1 MASRTL
7 LCVEP
12 DPAAVSEIKRAFEPY
27 GFSVENIPN
36 GEQAIDWARKHEPAA
51 LLISVEPRKVGYAI
65 CSKIKRA
72 ADLAKIPL
80 ILTSS
85 EETQQTFDQHK
96 KLKARADDYLL
107 KPLRQEVLTARL
119 GALVELGPPQGS
131 MGPGHDMGSEDIL
144 LSSDV
149 VEEEISVS
157 DADIV
162 EGAVPALPDAPL
174 STVTTI
180 EQETDAAFEALQ
192 VGNTGPLE
200 APPVPEG
207 FAAPPPVETWEEE
220 RTRAGAL
227 GAEPADA
234 PSDPG
239 RSAEAAMEAAIF
251 PPAFAS
257 ALPSAFTAEPSGS
270 SQPFAQSEGSVAQA
284 GGAPPSPDVLD
295 VTFDGVPSPD
305 DVNGA
310 PSPDDVN
317 VSVAFGDGPE
327 PPTPPPAP
335 DNRRLR
341 ELEAKVQRLETDND
355 HLTRDLEEA
364 RARAQAQPLSKEKEV
379 LSLREIINRK
389 EKDILDL
396 RDAMDQKER
405 QILDHK
411 NTSRELERGRRD
423 LDERMLTLE
432 KSLMGAQEKA
442 AALAH
447 DKEKATERERGLKA
461 RLDDALNEIQKAH
474 EEVDAAK
481 KRLTA
486 TEERGRAELD
496 KVRGE
501 LEGRLAEVEEAHR
514 TEVTKLNDE
523 RAASEASL
531 TSDHEA
537 EVARL
542 KSGHATE
549 LETTQRKAAEDLRGL
564 EDRLQGELARTRKE
578 HEKALAQLREELA
591 AQLQAER
598 QAHQTAVEGKER
610 DHKNELLALRRRH
623 EDELKAAEERRTR
636 EQQEA
641 EARRVSELEAAEAR
655 RRSEQQARDEEHH
668 NQIAELDRRHFNEK
682 TEMAERH
689 RQELDQANQRAAR
702 AEGELA
708 ARTEE
713 VNEAM
718 RRMATLGADI
728 DTLRSDVRDRDVKLG
743 QARDRIAELE
753 AKIVEHEDQ
762 ILRAFNRLRSD
773 DRLVDRAKRALAV
786 ALTLLDERGTP
797 AQAPAPQ
804 KSASG
809 ESTS

>member
-12 DPAAVSEIKRAFEPY
+12 EAAAVNEIRSAFEPY
-27 GFSVENIPN
+27 GFSVENIPS
-36 GEQAIDWARKHEPAA
+36 GEQAIEWARKNEPAA
-51 LLISVEPRKVGYAI
+51 ILVCVEPRKVGYAI
-65 CSKIKRA
+65 CSKIKRSPE
-72 ADLAKIPL
+72 LAKIPL
-80 ILTSS
+80 VLTSS

-96 KLKARADDYLL
+96 KLKARAEDYLL
-107 KPLRQEVLTARL
+107 KPLRRDVLQARL
-119 GALVELGPPQGS
+119 GALIDLGPPQGS
-131 MGPGHDMGSEDIL
+131 LGPGHDTGSEDIL

-162 EGAVPALPDAPL
+162 DGEAPKIAD
-174 STVTTI
+174 TTDSPIFPTFPSPVATAEASI
-180 EQETDAAFEALQ
+180 EQETDAAFAALQ
-192 VGNTGPLE
+192 MGNTGPLE
-200 APPVPEG
+200 APPVPDG
-207 FAAPPPVETWEEE
+207 FAAPAPAESWDDE
-220 RTRAGAL
+220 RTRAGVVL
-227 GAEPADA
+227 PELADA
-234 PSDPG
+234 P
-239 RSAEAAMEAAIF
+239 AAPALTPQATMEAALF
-251 PPAFAS
+251 PAMGSTGA
-257 ALPSAFTAEPSGS
+257 AAVAPSA
-270 SQPFAQSEGSVAQA
+270 
-284 GGAPPSPDVLD
+284 PDVLD
-295 VTFDGVPSPD
+295 VAFDSVPSFD
-305 DVNGA
+305 DVQGA

-317 VSVAFGDGPE
+317 VAVAFGDAAE
-327 PPTPPPAP
+327 PPPPPAP
-335 DNRRLR
+335 PAPPPVDNRRLR
-341 ELEAKVQRLETDND
+341 ELEAKVQQLERDND
-355 HLTRDLEEA
+355 RLTRDLEEA
-364 RARAQAQPLSKEKEV
+364 RARVQAQPLSKEKEV

-396 RDAMDQKER
+396 RDALDQKER

-432 KSLMGAQEKA
+432 KSLMAAQEKA
-442 AALAH
+442 TALAQ

-474 EEVDAAK
+474 EEVDSAK

-486 TEERGRAELD
+486 SEERGRAEVD
-496 KVRGE
+496 KVRSE
-501 LEGRLAEVEEAHR
+501 LEARLTEVEEAHR
-514 TEVTKLNDE
+514 AEATRLTDE
-523 RAASEASL
+523 RASSEASL
-531 TSDHEA
+531 NKEHEA
-537 EVARL
+537 EVTRL
-542 KSGHATE
+542 KAVHAAE
-549 LETTQRKAAEDLRGL
+549 LEATQRKAADDLRGL
-564 EDRLQGELARTRKE
+564 EERLQGELARTRKD
-578 HEKALAQLREELA
+578 HDKALAQLRDEQA

-623 EDELKAAEERRTR
+623 EEEQKAAEDRRTR

-641 EARRVSELEAAEAR
+641 EARRVNELEAAEAR
-655 RRSEQQARDEEHH
+655 RRTELQTRDEEHH
-668 NQIAELDRRHFNEK
+668 NQMAELDRRHFNEK

-689 RQELDQANQRAAR
+689 RQEQDQSNQRAAR

-718 RRMATLGADI
+718 RRMAALGADI
-728 DTLRSDVRDRDVKLG
+728 DTVRADLRDRDVKLG

-753 AKIVEHEDQ
+753 AKVAEYEDQ

-786 ALTLLDERGTP
+786 ALTLLDERGSA
-797 AQAPAPQ
+797 AQAPAVATGTQSQ
-804 KSASG
+804 KPASG